1 MKKELINGVVVSV
14 VTAIVLGFGAY
25 LMGIFEKGSI
35 AADKELIQTV
45 IEEELKTDAGK
56 TYKARLA
63 EVDKEIAV
71 LEARVDDVRTDLKD
85 LEDIAYDLAGGSN

>member
-14 VTAIVLGFGAY
+14 VTAMVLGFGAY
-25 LMGIFEKGSI
+25 VMGVFEAGTN
-35 AADKELIQTV
+35 AADKDLIRAV

-63 EVDKEIAV
+63 EVGSKITV
-71 LEARVDDVRTDLKD
+71 LETRVDDIRSDVED
-85 LEDIAYDLAGGSN
+85 LEDIALDLAGGN